1 MRCSISPHVR
11 VWITPPKI
19 LFRQKSTRQSDQ
31 LQDARSSGIHPEPK
45 RLTNCP
51 VTKMLL
57 GYLPER
63 SVRRYARIRENNIQL
78 PFRPLDLGEG
88 PVQLTKVRH
97 VSLHAGDIFFDLPC
111 RRGQFRRASSF
122 WCTQRSSEHPT
133 GADLAFLI
141 LVRLFSIL
149 GCASKSLSL
158 QPILDVPEAR
168 SVLFMLCYYGFPR
181 PLGRRCCG
189 NFRQPA
195 LNEDSWQKRTRT
207 KF

>member
-1 MRCSISPHVR
+1 MAQLKTNSYMRCSISPHVR

-31 LQDARSSGIHPEPK
+31 LQDARSSGIHPKPK

-78 PFRPLDLGEG
+78 PLLPLDLGEG

-122 WCTQRSSEHPT
+122 WCTQRSSEHPIR
-133 GADLAFLI
+133 ADLAFLI
-141 LVRLFSIL
+141 LVTLFPIL

-158 QPILDVPEAR
+158 QPIFDVPWAP
-168 SVLFMLCYYGFPR
+168 SVLLMLC
-181 PLGRRCCG
+181 
-189 NFRQPA
+189 
-195 LNEDSWQKRTRT
+195 
-207 KF
+207 